1 MKKKIKKPK
10 LTLIVN
16 NVGENGRIYIGK
28 YLTLK
33 ETKISDE
40 DFQKLKDHF
49 RENIEKRVHPWDF
62 EKNLNHQLKGSDRI
76 YYLYLYYIRYLD
88 CYDRCLLD
96 AFKEFWFENNSD
108 EMIERDDEINKEC
121 LRMLKYEVLGFNS
134 INDLKE
140 EKEKLKVH

>member
-49 RENIEKRVHPWDF
+49 RENLEKRVHPWDF

-76 YYLYLYYIRYLD
+76 YYLFSNLQTLHQDIVHCFECVLDSRYG
-88 CYDRCLLD
+88 C
-96 AFKEFWFENNSD
+96 KEIQDHHTHEFDSKNYVFDLNN
-108 EMIERDDEINKEC
+108 
-121 LRMLKYEVLGFNS
+121 
-134 INDLKE
+134 
-140 EKEKLKVH
+140 